1 MELQVWHGKS
11 IHTMRHQCG
20 VACLGN
26 TPRTPFLPAVSSGAD
41 SELIIYIGV
50 YVQHYELRFRTYI
63 HVFKMIC
70 STFAELKPVI
80 LGCEVIIH
88 LWRRIFKL
96 GKIHRT
102 RTSRPTHRSMC
113 WTGAVWT
120 ILGEGTDNMLS
131 VFPFLSFCL
140 TWDRVLLYVSQAGL
154 EFMVIFLPQLPDYRF
169 ALSHPV
175 ASPFLLLWEWVL
187 FYFPACP
194 WTDHPPA
201 VVSQCYVSVP
211 GSFLLALNDL
221 STAKIQWLIWT
232 WFLIKI

>member
-1 MELQVWHGKS
+1 MVPADAHSLVPLQRFVVILLFCTYSCTVSSVWLPHSFNSECQRLPTEVGWSAGVENARRLGIIPEGYIPSTAQTVSLKTS
-11 IHTMRHQCG
+11 CPLMRHQCG

-113 WTGAVWT
+113 
-120 ILGEGTDNMLS
+120 
-131 VFPFLSFCL
+131 
-140 TWDRVLLYVSQAGL
+140 
-154 EFMVIFLPQLPDYRF
+154 
-169 ALSHPV
+169 
-175 ASPFLLLWEWVL
+175 
-187 FYFPACP
+187 
-194 WTDHPPA
+194 
-201 VVSQCYVSVP
+201 
-211 GSFLLALNDL
+211 
-221 STAKIQWLIWT
+221 
-232 WFLIKI
+232 